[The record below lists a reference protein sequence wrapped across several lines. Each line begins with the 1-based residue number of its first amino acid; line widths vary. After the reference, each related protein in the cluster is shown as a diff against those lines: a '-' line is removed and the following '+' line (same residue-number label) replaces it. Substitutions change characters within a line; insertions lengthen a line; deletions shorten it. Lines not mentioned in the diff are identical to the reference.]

1 MEFEQLKD
9 KILTLFRED
18 QEFRYAIAG
27 LLGWEE
33 ILRRLDRHEEELSRL
48 SRETAELRKETTELR
63 REMTKLRQD
72 MMEGFRRHDEEI
84 ARLRKDM
91 MEGFRRHDEEI
102 ARLRKDMMEG
112 FRRHD
117 EEIARLRKD
126 MMEGFQLMYQH
137 LSALG
142 ARWGIMAEEAFR
154 EGLRGLLE
162 KELGLKVERWAKND
176 EEGWA
181 FGYPS
186 WVEVDVAV
194 RDGKVVLVEVKSH
207 VGRAD
212 VYSFRRK
219 AEFYERVEGK
229 KPSRLLM
236 VTPYADEEALTAAA
250 HLGVEIYT
258 RV

>member
-63 REMTKLRQD
+63 KETTELRKEMTKLRQD
-72 MMEGFRRHDEEI
+72 MMEGF
-84 ARLRKDM
+84 
-91 MEGFRRHDEEI
+91 
-102 ARLRKDMMEG
+102 
-112 FRRHD
+112 
-117 EEIARLRKD
+117 
-126 MMEGFQLMYQH
+126 QLVHRQ

-142 ARWGIMAEEAFR
+142 ARWGIMTEEAFR

>member
-48 SRETAELRKETTELR
+48 GRETAELR

-72 MMEGFRRHDEEI
+72 MTEGFRRHDEEI
-84 ARLRKDM
+84 AELRKEM
-91 MEGFRRHDEEI
+91 
-102 ARLRKDMMEG
+102 ARLRQDMT
-112 FRRHD
+112 
-117 EEIARLRKD
+117 
-126 MMEGFQLMYQH
+126 EGFQLVHRQ

-142 ARWGIMAEEAFR
+142 ARWGLMSERAFR
-154 EGLRGLLE
+154 EGLRGLLQ
-162 KELGLKVERWAKND
+162 KELGLKVEKWARMD
-176 EEGWA
+176 REGRV
-181 FGYPS
+181 FGHPGR
-186 WVEVDVAV
+186 VEVDVAV
-194 RDGKVVLVEVKSH
+194 RDGRVVLVEVKSH

-219 AEFYERVEGK
+219 AEFYEKVEGK

-236 VTPYADEEALTAAA
+236 VTPYAEREALRTAR

-258 RV
+258 GV

>member
-48 SRETAELRKETTELR
+48 SRETAELRRETAELR
-63 REMTKLRQD
+63 REMTKLRQ
-72 MMEGFRRHDEEI
+72 
-84 ARLRKDM
+84 DM

>member
-1 MEFEQLKD
+1 MMEFEQLKD

-63 REMTKLRQD
+63 KEMTKLRQD

-91 MEGFRRHDEEI
+91 MEGF
-102 ARLRKDMMEG
+102 
-112 FRRHD
+112 
-117 EEIARLRKD
+117 
-126 MMEGFQLMYQH
+126 QLMYHH

-194 RDGKVVLVEVKSH
+194 RNGKVVLVEVKSH

>member
-63 REMTKLRQD
+63 REITKLRQD
-72 MMEGFRRHDEEI
+72 MMEGF
-84 ARLRKDM
+84 
-91 MEGFRRHDEEI
+91 
-102 ARLRKDMMEG
+102 
-112 FRRHD
+112 
-117 EEIARLRKD
+117 
-126 MMEGFQLMYQH
+126 QLVHRQ

-142 ARWGIMAEEAFR
+142 ARWGIMTEEAFR

-162 KELGLKVERWAKND
+162 KELGLKVERWAKSD
-176 EEGWA
+176 EGGVV
-181 FGYPS
+181 FGYPGQ
-186 WVEVDVAV
+186 VEVDVAV

-212 VYSFRRK
+212 VYSFKRK
-219 AEFYERVEGK
+219 AEFYEKVEGK

-236 VTPYADEEALTAAA
+236 VTPYAEEEALRAAK

>member
-63 REMTKLRQD
+63 KETAELRKEMTK
-72 MMEGFRRHDEEI
+72 
-84 ARLRKDM
+84 
-91 MEGFRRHDEEI
+91 
-102 ARLRKDMMEG
+102 LRKDMMEG

-126 MMEGFQLMYQH
+126 MMEGFQLMYRH

-162 KELGLKVERWAKND
+162 KELGLKVERWAKSD
-176 EEGWA
+176 EGGVV
-181 FGYPS
+181 FGYPGQ
-186 WVEVDVAV
+186 VEVDVAV

-212 VYSFRRK
+212 VYSFKRK
-219 AEFYERVEGK
+219 AEFYEKVEGK

-236 VTPYADEEALTAAA
+236 VTPYAEEEALRAAK

>member
-48 SRETAELRKETTELR
+48 SRETAELR

-72 MMEGFRRHDEEI
+72 MMEGF
-84 ARLRKDM
+84 
-91 MEGFRRHDEEI
+91 
-102 ARLRKDMMEG
+102 
-112 FRRHD
+112 
-117 EEIARLRKD
+117 
-126 MMEGFQLMYQH
+126 QLVHRQ

-176 EEGWA
+176 EEGVV
-181 FGYPS
+181 FGYPGR
-186 WVEVDVAV
+186 VEVDVAV
-194 RDGKVVLVEVKSH
+194 RDGRPVLVKVKSH

-236 VTPYADEEALTAAA
+236 VTPYAEEEALRAAR

>member
-1 MEFEQLKD
+1 MMEFEQLKD

-48 SRETAELRKETTELR
+48 SRETAELRKETAELR
-63 REMTKLRQD
+63 KEMTKLRQD

-112 FRRHD
+112 F
-117 EEIARLRKD
+117 
-126 MMEGFQLMYQH
+126 QLMYRH

-219 AEFYERVEGK
+219 AEFYEKVEGK

>member
-1 MEFEQLKD
+1 MMEFEQLKD

-63 REMTKLRQD
+63 KETTELRKEMTKLRQD
-72 MMEGFRRHDEEI
+72 MMEGF
-84 ARLRKDM
+84 
-91 MEGFRRHDEEI
+91 
-102 ARLRKDMMEG
+102 
-112 FRRHD
+112 
-117 EEIARLRKD
+117 
-126 MMEGFQLMYQH
+126 QLVHRQ

-142 ARWGIMAEEAFR
+142 ARWGLMSERAFR

-162 KELGLKVERWAKND
+162 RELGLKVEKWARMD
-176 EEGWA
+176 REGRV
-181 FGYPS
+181 FGHPGR
-186 WVEVDVAV
+186 VEVDVAV

-219 AEFYERVEGK
+219 AEFYEKVEGK

-236 VTPYADEEALTAAA
+236 VTPYAEREALRTAR

-258 RV
+258 GV

>member
-1 MEFEQLKD
+1 MMEFEQLKD

-48 SRETAELRKETTELR
+48 GRETAELRKETTELR
-63 REMTKLRQD
+63 KEMTKLRQD

-84 ARLRKDM
+84 AELRREM
-91 MEGFRRHDEEI
+91 
-102 ARLRKDMMEG
+102 ARLRQDMT
-112 FRRHD
+112 
-117 EEIARLRKD
+117 
-126 MMEGFQLMYQH
+126 EGFQLVHRQ

-142 ARWGIMAEEAFR
+142 ARWGLMSERAFR

-162 KELGLKVERWAKND
+162 RELGLRVEKWARMD
-176 EEGWA
+176 REGRV
-181 FGYPS
+181 FGHPGR
-186 WVEVDVAV
+186 VEVDVAV

-219 AEFYERVEGK
+219 AEFYEKVEGK

-236 VTPYADEEALTAAA
+236 VTPYAEREALRTAR

-258 RV
+258 GV

>member
-1 MEFEQLKD
+1 MPDPLLCCPYIGTFLPVEMMEFEQLKD

-63 REMTKLRQD
+63 KETTELRKEMTKLRQD
-72 MMEGFRRHDEEI
+72 MMEGF
-84 ARLRKDM
+84 
-91 MEGFRRHDEEI
+91 
-102 ARLRKDMMEG
+102 
-112 FRRHD
+112 
-117 EEIARLRKD
+117 
-126 MMEGFQLMYQH
+126 QLVHRQ

-142 ARWGIMAEEAFR
+142 ARWGLMSERAFR

-162 KELGLKVERWAKND
+162 RELGLRVEKWARMD
-176 EEGWA
+176 REGRV
-181 FGYPS
+181 FGHPGR
-186 WVEVDVAV
+186 VEVDVAV

-219 AEFYERVEGK
+219 AEFYEKVGGK

-236 VTPYADEEALTAAA
+236 VTPYAEREALRTAR

-258 RV
+258 GV

>member
-63 REMTKLRQD
+63 REITKLRQD
-72 MMEGFRRHDEEI
+72 MMEGF
-84 ARLRKDM
+84 
-91 MEGFRRHDEEI
+91 
-102 ARLRKDMMEG
+102 
-112 FRRHD
+112 
-117 EEIARLRKD
+117 
-126 MMEGFQLMYQH
+126 QLVHRQ

-142 ARWGIMAEEAFR
+142 ARWGIMTEEAFR

-162 KELGLKVERWAKND
+162 RELGLKVERWAKSD
-176 EEGWA
+176 EGGVV
-181 FGYPS
+181 FGYPGQ
-186 WVEVDVAV
+186 VEVDVTV
-194 RDGKVVLVEVKSH
+194 RDGKVVLMEVKSH

-212 VYSFRRK
+212 VYSFKRK

-236 VTPYADEEALTAAA
+236 VTPYAEEEALRAAK

>member
-1 MEFEQLKD
+1 MMEFEQLKD

-48 SRETAELRKETTELR
+48 GT
-63 REMTKLRQD
+63 EMTKLRQD
-72 MMEGFRRHDEEI
+72 MMEGF
-84 ARLRKDM
+84 
-91 MEGFRRHDEEI
+91 
-102 ARLRKDMMEG
+102 
-112 FRRHD
+112 
-117 EEIARLRKD
+117 
-126 MMEGFQLMYQH
+126 QLVHRQ

-142 ARWGIMAEEAFR
+142 ARWGIMTEEAFR

-162 KELGLKVERWAKND
+162 KELGLKVEKWARMD
-176 EEGWA
+176 REGRV
-181 FGYPS
+181 FGHPGR
-186 WVEVDVAV
+186 VEVDVAV

-236 VTPYADEEALTAAA
+236 VTPYAEREALRTAR

-258 RV
+258 GV

>member
-1 MEFEQLKD
+1 MMEFEQLKD

-48 SRETAELRKETTELR
+48 GT
-63 REMTKLRQD
+63 EMTKLRQD
-72 MMEGFRRHDEEI
+72 MMEGF
-84 ARLRKDM
+84 
-91 MEGFRRHDEEI
+91 
-102 ARLRKDMMEG
+102 
-112 FRRHD
+112 
-117 EEIARLRKD
+117 
-126 MMEGFQLMYQH
+126 QLVHRQ

-142 ARWGIMAEEAFR
+142 ARWGLMSERAFR

-162 KELGLKVERWAKND
+162 RELGLRVEEWARMD
-176 EEGWA
+176 REGRV
-181 FGYPS
+181 FGHPGR
-186 WVEVDVAV
+186 VEVDVAV

-219 AEFYERVEGK
+219 AEFYEKVEGK

-236 VTPYADEEALTAAA
+236 VTPYAEREALRTAR

-258 RV
+258 GV

>member
-48 SRETAELRKETTELR
+48 GTEMTRLRQDMMEGFKRHDEEIAELRKEMARLR
-63 REMTKLRQD
+63 QDMMEGFKRHDEEIAKLRQD
-72 MMEGFRRHDEEI
+72 MMEGFKRHDEEI
-84 ARLRKDM
+84 AKLRQ
-91 MEGFRRHDEEI
+91 
-102 ARLRKDMMEG
+102 
-112 FRRHD
+112 
-117 EEIARLRKD
+117 D
-126 MMEGFQLMYQH
+126 MMEGFQLVHRQ

-142 ARWGIMAEEAFR
+142 ARWGLMSEKAFR

-162 KELGLKVERWAKND
+162 RELGLKVERWARTD
-176 EEGWA
+176 REGRV
-181 FGYPS
+181 FGHPGR
-186 WVEVDVAV
+186 VEVDVAV

-236 VTPYADEEALTAAA
+236 VTPYAEREALRTAR

-258 RV
+258 GV

>member
-1 MEFEQLKD
+1 MMEFEQLKD

-48 SRETAELRKETTELR
+48 GT
-63 REMTKLRQD
+63 EMTKLRQD
-72 MMEGFRRHDEEI
+72 MMEGF
-84 ARLRKDM
+84 
-91 MEGFRRHDEEI
+91 
-102 ARLRKDMMEG
+102 
-112 FRRHD
+112 
-117 EEIARLRKD
+117 
-126 MMEGFQLMYQH
+126 QLVHRQ

-142 ARWGIMAEEAFR
+142 ARWGLMSERAFR

-162 KELGLKVERWAKND
+162 RELGLRVEKWARMD
-176 EEGWA
+176 REGRV
-181 FGYPS
+181 FGHPGR
-186 WVEVDVAV
+186 VEVDVAV
-194 RDGKVVLVEVKSH
+194 RDGRVVLVEVKSH

-219 AEFYERVEGK
+219 AEFYEKVEGK

-236 VTPYADEEALTAAA
+236 VTPYAEREALRTAR

-258 RV
+258 GV

>member
-72 MMEGFRRHDEEI
+72 MMEGF
-84 ARLRKDM
+84 
-91 MEGFRRHDEEI
+91 
-102 ARLRKDMMEG
+102 
-112 FRRHD
+112 
-117 EEIARLRKD
+117 
-126 MMEGFQLMYQH
+126 QLVHRQ

-142 ARWGIMAEEAFR
+142 ARWGIMTEEAFR

-162 KELGLKVERWAKND
+162 KELGLKVERWAKSD
-176 EEGWA
+176 EGGVV
-181 FGYPS
+181 FGYPGQ
-186 WVEVDVAV
+186 VEVDVA
-194 RDGKVVLVEVKSH
+194 

-212 VYSFRRK
+212 VYSFKRK
-219 AEFYERVEGK
+219 AEFYEKVEGK

-236 VTPYADEEALTAAA
+236 VTPYAEEEALRAAK

>member
-48 SRETAELRKETTELR
+48 RQETAEFRKEMVRFQE
-63 REMTKLRQD
+63 EMVKLRQD
-72 MMEGFRRHDEEI
+72 MMEGFKRHDEEI
-84 ARLRKDM
+84 ARLRQ
-91 MEGFRRHDEEI
+91 
-102 ARLRKDMMEG
+102 
-112 FRRHD
+112 
-117 EEIARLRKD
+117 D
-126 MMEGFQLMYQH
+126 MMEGFQLVHRH

-142 ARWGIMAEEAFR
+142 ARWGLMSERAFR
-154 EGLRGLLE
+154 EGLKGLLE
-162 KELGLKVERWAKND
+162 KELGLKVERWVRTDK
-176 EEGWA
+176 EGRV
-181 FGYPS
+181 FGYPGR
-186 WVEVDVAV
+186 VEVDVAV
-194 RDGKVVLVEVKSH
+194 RDGRLVLVEVKSH

-212 VYSFRRK
+212 VHSFKRK
-219 AEFYERVEGK
+219 AEFYERVEGR

-236 VTPYADEEALTAAA
+236 VTPYADKEALRAAK

-258 RV
+258 GV

>member
-72 MMEGFRRHDEEI
+72 MMEGF
-84 ARLRKDM
+84 
-91 MEGFRRHDEEI
+91 
-102 ARLRKDMMEG
+102 
-112 FRRHD
+112 
-117 EEIARLRKD
+117 
-126 MMEGFQLMYQH
+126 QLVHRQ

-142 ARWGIMAEEAFR
+142 ARWGIMTEEAFR

-162 KELGLKVERWAKND
+162 KELGLKVERWAKSD
-176 EEGWA
+176 EGGVV
-181 FGYPS
+181 FGYPGQ
-186 WVEVDVAV
+186 VEVDVAV

-212 VYSFRRK
+212 VYSFKRK

-236 VTPYADEEALTAAA
+236 VTPYAEEEALRAAK

>member
-1 MEFEQLKD
+1 MMEFEQLKD

-48 SRETAELRKETTELR
+48 GT
-63 REMTKLRQD
+63 EMTKLRQD

-84 ARLRKDM
+84 AELRKEMARLRQDM

-102 ARLRKDMMEG
+102 ARLRQDMT
-112 FRRHD
+112 
-117 EEIARLRKD
+117 
-126 MMEGFQLMYQH
+126 EGFQLVHRQ

-142 ARWGIMAEEAFR
+142 ARWGLMSERAFR

-162 KELGLKVERWAKND
+162 RELGLKVERWARMD
-176 EEGWA
+176 REGRV
-181 FGYPS
+181 FGHPGR
-186 WVEVDVAV
+186 VEVDVAV
-194 RDGKVVLVEVKSH
+194 RDGRVVLVEVKSH

-219 AEFYERVEGK
+219 AEFYEKVEGK

-236 VTPYADEEALTAAA
+236 VTPCAEREALRTAR

-258 RV
+258 GV

>member
-9 KILTLFRED
+9 KILALFRED

-72 MMEGFRRHDEEI
+72 MMEGF
-84 ARLRKDM
+84 
-91 MEGFRRHDEEI
+91 
-102 ARLRKDMMEG
+102 
-112 FRRHD
+112 
-117 EEIARLRKD
+117 
-126 MMEGFQLMYQH
+126 QLVHRQ

-142 ARWGIMAEEAFR
+142 ARWGIMTEEAFR

-162 KELGLKVERWAKND
+162 KELGLKVERWAKSD
-176 EEGWA
+176 EGGVV
-181 FGYPS
+181 FGYPGQ
-186 WVEVDVAV
+186 VEVDVAV
-194 RDGKVVLVEVKSH
+194 RDGRVVLVEVKSH

-212 VYSFRRK
+212 VYSFKRK

-236 VTPYADEEALTAAA
+236 VTPYAEEEALRAAK

>member
-1 MEFEQLKD
+1 MMEFEQLKD

-48 SRETAELRKETTELR
+48 GRETAELR

-72 MMEGFRRHDEEI
+72 MTEGFRRHDEEI
-84 ARLRKDM
+84 AELRKEM
-91 MEGFRRHDEEI
+91 
-102 ARLRKDMMEG
+102 ARLRQDMT
-112 FRRHD
+112 
-117 EEIARLRKD
+117 
-126 MMEGFQLMYQH
+126 EGFQLVHRQ

-142 ARWGIMAEEAFR
+142 ARWGLMSERAFR
-154 EGLRGLLE
+154 EGLRGLLQ
-162 KELGLKVERWAKND
+162 KELGLKVEKWARMD
-176 EEGWA
+176 REGRV
-181 FGYPS
+181 FGHPGR
-186 WVEVDVAV
+186 VEVDVAV

-219 AEFYERVEGK
+219 AEFYEKVEGK

-236 VTPYADEEALTAAA
+236 VTPYAEREALRTAR

-258 RV
+258 GV

>member
-72 MMEGFRRHDEEI
+72 MMEGF
-84 ARLRKDM
+84 
-91 MEGFRRHDEEI
+91 
-102 ARLRKDMMEG
+102 
-112 FRRHD
+112 
-117 EEIARLRKD
+117 
-126 MMEGFQLMYQH
+126 QLVHRQ

-142 ARWGIMAEEAFR
+142 ARWGLMSERAFR

-162 KELGLKVERWAKND
+162 RELGLRVERWARMD
-176 EEGWA
+176 REGRV
-181 FGYPS
+181 FGHPGR
-186 WVEVDVAV
+186 VEVDVAV
-194 RDGKVVLVEVKSH
+194 RDGRPVLVEVKSH

-219 AEFYERVEGK
+219 AEFYEKVEGK

-236 VTPYADEEALTAAA
+236 VTPYAEREALRTAR

-258 RV
+258 GV

>member
-1 MEFEQLKD
+1 MMEFEQLKD

-48 SRETAELRKETTELR
+48 SRETAELRKE
-63 REMTKLRQD
+63 MTKLRQD

-84 ARLRKDM
+84 AELRKEMTRLRQ
-91 MEGFRRHDEEI
+91 
-102 ARLRKDMMEG
+102 
-112 FRRHD
+112 
-117 EEIARLRKD
+117 D
-126 MMEGFQLMYQH
+126 MMEGFQLVHRQ

-142 ARWGIMAEEAFR
+142 ARWGLMSERAFR

-162 KELGLKVERWAKND
+162 RELGLRVEKWARMD
-176 EEGWA
+176 REGRV
-181 FGYPS
+181 FGHPGR
-186 WVEVDVAV
+186 VEVDVAV
-194 RDGKVVLVEVKSH
+194 RDGRVVLVEVKSH

-219 AEFYERVEGK
+219 AEFYEKVEGK

-236 VTPYADEEALTAAA
+236 VTPYAEREALRTAR

-258 RV
+258 GV

>member
-48 SRETAELRKETTELR
+48 SRETAELKKETTELR

-72 MMEGFRRHDEEI
+72 MMEGF
-84 ARLRKDM
+84 
-91 MEGFRRHDEEI
+91 
-102 ARLRKDMMEG
+102 
-112 FRRHD
+112 
-117 EEIARLRKD
+117 
-126 MMEGFQLMYQH
+126 QLVHRQ

-142 ARWGIMAEEAFR
+142 ARWGIMTEEAFR

-162 KELGLKVERWAKND
+162 KELGLKVERWAKSD
-176 EEGWA
+176 EGGA
-181 FGYPS
+181 VFGYPGQ
-186 WVEVDVAV
+186 VEVDVAV

-212 VYSFRRK
+212 VYSFKRK

-236 VTPYADEEALTAAA
+236 VTPYAEEEALRAAK

>member
-1 MEFEQLKD
+1 MMEFEQLKD

-48 SRETAELRKETTELR
+48 SRETAELRKE
-63 REMTKLRQD
+63 MTKLRQD

-84 ARLRKDM
+84 AELRKEMTRLRQDM
-91 MEGFRRHDEEI
+91 T
-102 ARLRKDMMEG
+102 
-112 FRRHD
+112 
-117 EEIARLRKD
+117 
-126 MMEGFQLMYQH
+126 EGFQLVHRQ

-142 ARWGIMAEEAFR
+142 ARWGLMSERAFR

-162 KELGLKVERWAKND
+162 RELGLRVEKWARMD
-176 EEGWA
+176 REGRV
-181 FGYPS
+181 FGHPGR
-186 WVEVDVAV
+186 VEVDVAV

-219 AEFYERVEGK
+219 AEFYEKVEGK

-236 VTPYADEEALTAAA
+236 VTPYAEREALRTAR

-258 RV
+258 GV